1 MPEFKVFSKFRPS
14 DDQERAINVIAENM
28 QKGMKYQTLL
38 GVTGSGKTFTMAK
51 VIEKVQKPTLVLTHN
66 KTLAAQLYREFSEFF
81 PDNAVEYFVSYY
93 DYYQPEAYVVS
104 QDLYIEKDASINDE
118 IDRLRLKAT
127 SSILD
132 RDDVIVVS
140 SVSCIYGLGS
150 PKDYEEMQV
159 ALHVGDTVNR
169 DDLLRQLVAIHY
181 ERNDMSF
188 VRGTFRVRGDVV
200 DIYPAYL
207 KHSIRIEMFG
217 DEIDRISMTDPLTGN
232 VLKHLDVAYIYP
244 AKHFVTPPEEMKVT
258 VAMIEEE
265 LNDRL
270 AELRSQNRLLEA
282 QRLESRTRYDME
294 MLMAMGYCNGI
305 ENYSRIISRR
315 KAGEPPACL
324 LDYFKG
330 NYMMFIDESHVT
342 IPQVRGMYEGDRSRK
357 TNLVEFGFR
366 LPSALDNR
374 PLFFEEFEKIQD
386 QALYVSATPGDY
398 EIDVSGAVVEQV
410 IRPTGLVDPRID
422 VRSAKHQIDDLIGE
436 VNRRVANNERTLV
449 TTLTKKMAED
459 LAEYFTSAG
468 IKAKYLHSEIETIE
482 RVEIIRDLRKGEFD
496 CLIGINLLRE
506 GLDIP
511 EVSLVAILDADKE
524 GFLRSYRPLIQTAGR
539 AARNINGMV
548 IMYADTITDSMRRA
562 IDETSRRRAIQ
573 EEYNREHNITPSS
586 IQKDILDIIER
597 EYHSDDSMEEY
608 VADYR
613 GKYRTDRPDELK
625 KLMEDIRKDML
636 DAAENLEFE
645 KAAVLRDQ
653 MQDVEKK
660 LALMKKAQ

>member
-1 MPEFKVFSKFRPS
+1 M
-14 DDQERAINVIAENM
+14 
-28 QKGMKYQTLL
+28 
-38 GVTGSGKTFTMAK
+38 
-51 VIEKVQKPTLVLTHN
+51 EKVQKPTLVLTHN

-132 RDDVIVVS
+132 RNDVIVVS

-159 ALHVGDTVNR
+159 ALHIGDTVNR
-169 DDLLRQLVAIHY
+169 DNLLRQLVTIHY
-181 ERNDMSF
+181 ERNDVSF
-188 VRGTFRVRGDVV
+188 VRGTFRARGDVV
-200 DIYPAYL
+200 EIYPAYL
-207 KHSIRIEMFG
+207 KHSLRIEFFG
-217 DEIDRISMTDPLTGN
+217 DEIERISMTDPLTGKTM
-232 VLKHLDVAYIYP
+232 KHLEVAYIYP
-244 AKHFVTPPEEMKVT
+244 AKHFVTPPDEMKIT
-258 VAMIEEE
+258 ISIIEEE
-265 LNDRL
+265 LNSRL
-270 AELRSQNRLLEA
+270 VELRSQNKLLEA

-342 IPQVRGMYEGDRSRK
+342 LPQVRGMYEGDRSRK
-357 TNLVEFGFR
+357 MNLVEFGFR

-386 QALYVSATPGDY
+386 QALFVSATPGDY
-398 EIDVSGAVVEQV
+398 ELEVSGAVVEQV
-410 IRPTGLVDPRID
+410 IRPTGLIDPRIE
-422 VRSAKHQIDDLIGE
+422 VRTAKNQIDDLIGE
-436 VNRRVANNERTLV
+436 VNRRVESNERTLV

-459 LAEYFTSAG
+459 LADYFTSAG

-539 AARNINGMV
+539 AARNINGLV
-548 IMYADTITDSMRRA
+548 IMYADKITDSMRRA
-562 IDETSRRRAIQ
+562 IDETGRRRTIQ
-573 EEYNREHNITPSS
+573 EQYNREHNITPST

-597 EYHSDDSMEEY
+597 EYHSDDSLAEY

-625 KLMEDIRKDML
+625 RLIEDIRKDML

-653 MQDVEKK
+653 MHDVEKK
-660 LALMKKAQ
+660 IALMKKAK